1 MTSGE
6 FHSLPLNSITVN
18 RESRQRRELTGISEL
33 ADSIHTLGLINPIV
47 VTRDSVLVAGERRL
61 EACRTLGWTSITA
74 QYVDEVPLAILHRLE
89 LEENTRRVDLSWQD
103 RTRAIEAYHEL
114 RRAEDPQWTQVKTA
128 EALNINEGQT
138 ATYLA
143 VAKEMTVNP
152 KVAAADKFS
161 VAQNMTKRAV
171 ERRLESITTPQTAE
185 PSDVVLNTSFLEW
198 APSYSG
204 QRFNLIHCDFP
215 YGINADHIK
224 QGYQVT
230 EHGGYEDSPDTYWRL
245 VQCFATNIDRFMA
258 DSSHLVF
265 WFSMKYY
272 AETIAF
278 FAEHTDI
285 AINPTP
291 LIWFKSDNT
300 GILPDP
306 SRGPRQV
313 YETALLGSRG
323 DRKIVQAVANVF
335 PAPSPQGQHMS
346 EKSQPML
353 EHFFRMLVDDTTS
366 LLDPTCGSASALRAA
381 RALGCRRFLGLE
393 LNPDFAQR
401 AIRSLV

>member
-6 FHSLPLNSITVN
+6 FHSIPLDSITVN
-18 RESRQRRELTGISEL
+18 REARQRRELTGIAEL
-33 ADSIHTLGLINPIV
+33 ADSINALGLINPVV
-47 VTRDSVLVAGERRL
+47 VTRDLVLVAGERRL
-61 EACRTLGWTSITA
+61 EACRTLGWTAITA

-89 LEENTRRVDLSWQD
+89 LEENTRRVDLTWQD

-114 RRAEDPQWTQVKTA
+114 RRSEDPNWSQEATA
-128 EALNINEGQT
+128 QALNLSDGS
-138 ATYLA
+138 
-143 VAKEMTVNP
+143 VADNLSIARELKTNP
-152 KVAAADKFS
+152 QIAKADKFS
-161 VAQNMTKRAV
+161 VARNMTKRAV
-171 ERRLESITTPQTAE
+171 ERRLETITSPTTTE
-185 PSDVVLNTSFLEW
+185 ISDVVLNVSFLEW
-198 APSYSG
+198 APTYSG
-204 QRFNLIHCDFP
+204 SPFNLIHCDFP
-215 YGINADHIK
+215 YGINADHIQ
-224 QGYQVT
+224 QGYQAL
-230 EHGGYEDSPDTYWRL
+230 EHGGYADSPDVYFNL
-245 VQCFATNIDRFMA
+245 LQCFADNLDRFCA
-258 DSSHLVF
+258 PSAHLVF

-272 AETIAF
+272 AETLKF
-278 FAEHTDI
+278 FAEHTDFV
-285 AINPTP
+285 INPTP

-313 YETALLGSRG
+313 YETAFLGSRG

-381 RALGCRRFLGLE
+381 RALGCRNFLGLE

-401 AIRSLV
+401 AIRSLA